1 MVQRR
6 DSAALGHVTATLRA
20 AGCVFAEE
28 EAALLLA
35 AAVDDADLA
44 RLVARRAAGEP
55 LEHVLGRVDFCGVR
69 LAVGPGAFVPRRR
82 TAVVVREAVAA
93 LRGRA
98 GGVLVDLCCGVGAI
112 AAAVRAQ
119 VGPGLEVHAADVDP
133 VALAY
138 ARANLPGAE
147 VHAGDLWS
155 ALPARL
161 AGRVDVVAANAPY
174 VPTDALATMPA
185 EARDHEPHAAL
196 DGGRDGL
203 RLHRRVAAGAP
214 RWLAPGGVLVL
225 ETSRPQAEATLAAV
239 AAAGLRARVVTDDAT
254 DGTAVVGR
262 LPDERGEPVEELG
275 LRGDDELAGPRER
288 QPRDAVEL
296 GEDGAAP

>member
-1 MVQRR
+1 MHLRTGLALWLKPTADSSLHLENHRLHHGLFLRVFDQPVALYVACGQRNGL
-6 DSAALGHVTATLRA
+6 D
-20 AGCVFAEE
+20 C
-28 EAALLLA
+28 
-35 AAVDDADLA
+35 AV
-44 RLVARRAAGEP
+44 EP
-55 LEHVLGRVDFCGVR
+55 
-69 LAVGPGAFVPRRR
+69 ASVGKV
-82 TAVVVREAVAA
+82 
-93 LRGRA
+93 
-98 GGVLVDLCCGVGAI
+98 
-112 AAAVRAQ
+112 
-119 VGPGLEVHAADVDP
+119 DVDP